1 MVSVYSK
8 TGSKAGT
15 VTPHDVFTTEYR
27 PDLIQR
33 AVVSIQA
40 GRRSPYGPTPSAGL
54 KTSADYFG
62 RRRGAYRMT
71 INRGMSRLPREKTG
85 GGGLGKVRR
94 VPQSVGGR
102 RSHPPKPEKSY
113 IKKINKK
120 EYLMALRSAIA
131 ASTLRDV
138 VEARG
143 HILPEKKDL
152 PIVVE
157 DSIQQI
163 KKTSELL
170 KLLAALE
177 LSPDI
182 ERCRESKASSGKS
195 RLRGRSKKQKKS
207 VLIVVSEDDGIRKAG
222 SNIPGVDVETIKTLN
237 IEDLA
242 PGTHAGRL
250 VVWGKTAVEK
260 IGDLA

>member
-8 TGSKAGT
+8 TGNVAGT
-15 VTPHDVFTTEYR
+15 VTPHEVFTVEYR

-40 GRRSPYGPTPSAGL
+40 GKRTPYGSTATAGL
-54 KTSADYFG
+54 KTTADYFG

-102 RSHPPKPEKSY
+102 RAHPPKPEKDY
-113 IKKINKK
+113 TKKINRK
-120 EYLMALRSAIA
+120 EYLTALRSAIA
-131 ASTLRDV
+131 ASILRDV
-138 VEARG
+138 VEDRG
-143 HILPEKKDL
+143 HIIPEKKDL
-152 PIVVE
+152 PIVCE
-157 DSIQQI
+157 DSIQEI

-170 KLLAALE
+170 KILNALE
-177 LSPDI
+177 LGPEL
-182 ERCRESKASSGKS
+182 ERCGKPLKTSGKA
-195 RLRGRSKKQKKS
+195 RLRGRGKKQKKS
-207 VLIVVSEDDGIRKAG
+207 ILIVVSEDAGIRKAG

-250 VVWGKTAVEK
+250 IIWTKTAAEK
-260 IGDLA
+260 IGDTL